1 MELWTFLTIVVLAGC
16 ALQGYRAYVNSRGA
30 RPAELD
36 EIEARLEALEGDASL
51 EERVRALEA
60 IVTDPRFQLDS
71 EIDRLKD

>member
-1 MELWTFLTIVVLAGC
+1 MDFWVFLTIVILAGC
-16 ALQGYRAYVNSRGA
+16 ALQGYRAYVNSRGT